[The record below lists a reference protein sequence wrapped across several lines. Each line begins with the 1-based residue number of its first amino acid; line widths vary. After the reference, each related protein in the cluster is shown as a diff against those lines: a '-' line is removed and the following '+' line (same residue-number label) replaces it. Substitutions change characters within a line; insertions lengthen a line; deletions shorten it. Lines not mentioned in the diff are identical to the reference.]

1 MVGIDWRTFL
11 TAHEICHR
19 LKVGKVRQDILITS
33 KLLGSYPLKVMEVD
47 QTKNILFLNQKRLR
61 NQWCRGGG
69 STYIPFHTQRGAESM
84 GRVRRAVWT
93 RHEVIVVA
101 YRALNSVLGVLSS
114 HYHIMVMTL
123 TRVMARV
130 MCLGTSYGMCHDMMS
145 HNTFQN
151 QTL

>member
-19 LKVGKVRQDILITS
+19 LKVGKVRQDILMTS

-61 NQWCRGGG
+61 NQWCRGGR

-101 YRALNSVLGVLSS
+101 FEALNGVLGVLSS

-130 MCLGTSYGMCHDMMS
+130 MVCVMT
-145 HNTFQN
+145 
-151 QTL
+151 

>member
-19 LKVGKVRQDILITS
+19 LKVGKVRQDILMTS
-33 KLLGSYPLKVMEVD
+33 KLLGSYPLKVMEVV
-47 QTKNILFLNQKRLR
+47 QTINILFLNQKRLR

-101 YRALNSVLGVLSS
+101 FGALNGVLGVLSS
-114 HYHIMVMTL
+114 HYHVMVMTL
-123 TRVMARV
+123 TQVVARIT
-130 MCLGTSYGMCHDMMS
+130 CLGTSYSMCHVMTS

-151 QTL
+151 QAL